1 MIDILILGAG
11 WTSTFLIPLCEAEGV
26 SYAATTRS
34 GSNSTIS
41 FNFPDD
47 ADFSKLPDARTV
59 LVTFPLQKGW
69 SAHWIALGTT
79 SIWGADGWSD
89 RHTPYTKTD
98 RALAEDEFPGTVLC
112 LSGLWGGPR
121 NARRFVLQAA
131 ASKAALEAKD
141 SLHLIHGQDVARAI
155 LAVHRKP
162 SPGRWLLTDG
172 RVYDWWELASAWSPE
187 HAGWVRELMKQH
199 GIRALPRDTGLL
211 RRMLDSS
218 EFWETHG
225 IEPEKARV

>member
-34 GSNSTIS
+34 GSNSTIP

-59 LVTFPLQKGW
+59 LVTFPLQEGW
-69 SAHWIALGTT
+69 SARLFDGYGRNADWIALGTT

-121 NARRFVLQAA
+121 NARRFVLKAA
-131 ASKAALEAKD
+131 ASKAALEARVHLYPSI
-141 SLHLIHGQDVARAI
+141 SLLIR
-155 LAVHRKP
+155 
-162 SPGRWLLTDG
+162 LT
-172 RVYDWWELASAWSPE
+172 WSLE
-187 HAGWVRELMKQH
+187 
-199 GIRALPRDTGLL
+199 
-211 RRMLDSS
+211 
-218 EFWETHG
+218 
-225 IEPEKARV
+225 

>member
-34 GSNSTIS
+34 GSNSTIP

-69 SAHWIALGTT
+69 SARLFDGYGRNADWIALGTT
-79 SIWGADGWSD
+79 SIWGADGW
-89 RHTPYTKTD
+89 T
-98 RALAEDEFPGTVLC
+98 LAEDEFPGTVLC

-121 NARRFVLQAA
+121 NARRFVLKAA
-131 ASKAALEAKD
+131 ASKAALEARN

-162 SPGRWLLTDG
+162 SPGRGCSPTALS
-172 RVYDWWELASAWSPE
+172 SAWSPE
-187 HAGWVRELMKQH
+187 HAGWVRELVKQH